1 MHKKIIIDANFSS
14 ETRVVLLGQ
23 SNNIEDI
30 EFQTTV
36 RQQNKGNI
44 YLAKVTRIEP
54 SLQAV
59 FIEYGMDKSGFLP
72 FSEIHPNYYNLP
84 TSERNFPVNAF
95 PEIALSNITVEDDK
109 EKPAAIY
116 DSLVDSE
123 EIDLKTIEDLVE
135 SKFQSELN
143 LEAADDIEI
152 IQSGIESNIPQYK
165 QYKVQDVIRKNQI
178 LLVQVTK
185 EERGNKC
192 AAFTTYISLAGKY
205 CVLMP
210 NKGSQN
216 GISRKISNTEE
227 RKRLKDILNK
237 IVSGD
242 KNTYSVI
249 VRTAGRG
256 SSALDLKKDYNYL
269 ARLWNKIRKSTIKF
283 PAPCFIHEEDSII
296 RKTIRDM
303 CDHNVKEVVI
313 QGQEAYEDASKFMQD
328 LLPSE
333 LSKLKEHKNKIPI
346 FTKFQVEEQLV
357 KLYQPVVT
365 LPSGGYIV
373 INPTEALISID
384 VNSGKSTS
392 EKNIE
397 ETALKTNLEAAKEVA
412 KQVKLRD
419 LSGLIVVDCID
430 MSEAKNRKII
440 ERSFKEFLSRDRARI
455 QTGNISQFG
464 LLEFSRQRL
473 RSSFLETNSAI
484 CSHCNGKGVIR
495 ASDANAMLILRT
507 IENEIFEDK
516 IDVINV
522 FTNIASVIYLLN
534 NKRAEIK
541 FIEEKYNIKLNFYSD
556 PNATSDS
563 YSIEKVK
570 LLKKNNN
577 NTSSVKPVVQN
588 HSADYTEE
596 EPKKEQLRKNKH
608 KWKTVNNN
616 NASVEEKTIVNSV
629 GSAYKEPRAEPIT
642 NKRATNNS
650 VSESKSI
657 DYKSPDVKE
666 IEDQIVSVVQE
677 KIEVTDNNVVAEEV
691 TTPKKTKRRYR
702 NKKSNK
708 KRPANTAE
716 DTEKN
721 AEA

>member
-1 MHKKIIIDANFSS
+1 MNKKIIIDANFSN

-30 EFQTTV
+30 EFQTT
-36 RQQNKGNI
+36 RKQQNKGNI

-72 FSEIHPNYYNLP
+72 FGEIHPNYYNLP
-84 TSERNFPVNAF
+84 ASEKNFPINAF
-95 PEIALSNITVEDDK
+95 PEIVPPNIVIDDED
-109 EKPAAIY
+109 ETPVATSY
-116 DSLVDSE
+116 DPLIDGE
-123 EIDLKTIEDLVE
+123 EIDLKAIEELVE

-152 IQSGIESNIPQYK
+152 IQSDKEENVPQYK

-192 AAFTTYISLAGKY
+192 AAFTTYVSLAGKY

-210 NKGSQN
+210 NKAAQN
-216 GISRKISNTEE
+216 GISRKISNGDE
-227 RKRLKDILNK
+227 RKRLKNILNK
-237 IVSGD
+237 VVNGD
-242 KNTYSVI
+242 KSPYSVI
-249 VRTAGRG
+249 IRTAGRG
-256 SSALDLKKDYNYL
+256 CSTLDLKKDYSYL
-269 ARLWNKIRKSTIKF
+269 SRLWNKIRKSTVKF

-303 CDHNVKEVVI
+303 CDHNVKEVII
-313 QGQEAYEDASKFMQD
+313 QGQEAYEDAAKFMQD

-333 LSKLKEHKNKIPI
+333 ASKLKEHKSKTPI
-346 FTKFQVEEQLV
+346 FTKFQVEEQLI

-384 VNSGKSTS
+384 VNSGRSTS

-397 ETALKTNLEAAKEVA
+397 ETALKTNLEAAKEIA
-412 KQVKLRD
+412 RQVKLRD
-419 LSGLIVVDCID
+419 LSGLIVVDFID
-430 MSEAKNRKII
+430 MDEIKNRKII

-464 LLEFSRQRL
+464 LLELSRQRL
-473 RSSFLETNSAI
+473 RSSFLETNSSI
-484 CSHCNGKGVIR
+484 CSHCNGKGVVR
-495 ASDANAMLILRT
+495 ADESNAMLILRT

-522 FTNIASVIYLLN
+522 FANVSSVIYLLN
-534 NKRAEIK
+534 NKRQEIK
-541 FIEEKYNIKLNFYSD
+541 SIEEKYNIRLNFYSD

-570 LLKKNNN
+570 LLKRNNN
-577 NTSSVKPVVQN
+577 NLNAGKPVIQN

-596 EPKKEQLRKNKH
+596 EPKKEQQLRKNKH
-608 KWKTVNNN
+608 KWKTANNN
-616 NASVEEKTIVNSV
+616 NVVSEEKKKTPEVKEAKDQVISVVKEEVEITDDGVVVEEK
-629 GSAYKEPRAEPIT
+629 PL
-642 NKRATNNS
+642 
-650 VSESKSI
+650 
-657 DYKSPDVKE
+657 
-666 IEDQIVSVVQE
+666 
-677 KIEVTDNNVVAEEV
+677 
-691 TTPKKTKRRYR
+691 PKKTKRRYR
-702 NKKSNK
+702 NRKSNK
-708 KRPANTAE
+708 NRPAASKDNSVVE
-716 DTEKN
+716 NSGGGEG
-721 AEA
+721 

>member
-1 MHKKIIIDANFSS
+1 MNKKIIIDANFLN

-30 EFQTTV
+30 EFQTT
-36 RQQNKGNI
+36 RKQQNKANI

-84 TSERNFPVNAF
+84 ASEKNFPINAF
-95 PEIALSNITVEDDK
+95 SEIIPPNIAIED
-109 EKPAAIY
+109 EEELPVTNSY
-116 DSLVDSE
+116 DLLIDSE
-123 EIDLKTIEDLVE
+123 EIDLKAIEDLVE

-152 IQSGIESNIPQYK
+152 IQNEKEENIPQYK

-210 NKGSQN
+210 NKAAQN
-216 GISRKISNTEE
+216 GISHKISNGDE
-227 RKRLKDILNK
+227 RKRLKNILNK
-237 IVSGD
+237 VVNGD
-242 KNTYSVI
+242 KSPYSVI
-249 VRTAGRG
+249 IRTAGRG
-256 SSALDLKKDYNYL
+256 CSTLDLKKDYSYL
-269 ARLWNKIRKSTIKF
+269 SRLWNKIRKNTTKF
-283 PAPCFIHEEDSII
+283 PAPCFIHEEDGII

-303 CDHNVKEVVI
+303 CDHNVKEVII
-313 QGQEAYEDASKFMQD
+313 QGQEAYEEASRFMQD

-333 LSKLKEHKNKIPI
+333 TSKLKEHKSKTPI
-346 FTKFQVEEQLV
+346 FTKFQVEEQLI

-384 VNSGKSTS
+384 VNSGRSTS

-397 ETALKTNLEAAKEVA
+397 ETALKTNLEAAKEIA
-412 KQVKLRD
+412 RQVKLRD
-419 LSGLIVVDCID
+419 LSGLIVVDFID
-430 MSEAKNRKII
+430 MDDVKNRKII

-473 RSSFLETNSAI
+473 RSSFLETNSSI
-484 CSHCNGKGVIR
+484 CSHCNGKGVVR
-495 ASDANAMLILRT
+495 ADESNAMLILRT

-516 IDVINV
+516 IDIINV
-522 FTNIASVIYLLN
+522 FANVSSVIYLLN
-534 NKRAEIK
+534 NKRSEIK
-541 FIEEKYNIKLNFYSD
+541 FIEEKYNLRLNFYSD

-577 NTSSVKPVVQN
+577 ANLNAGKPVIQN

-608 KWKTVNNN
+608 KWKTGNNN
-616 NASVEEKTIVNSV
+616 NVAKDNIVKEEKNKPQEEV
-629 GSAYKEPRAEPIT
+629 KEPLEQAVKAAVTEEGKVVDS
-642 NKRATNNS
+642 NVATEETS
-650 VSESKSI
+650 V
-657 DYKSPDVKE
+657 
-666 IEDQIVSVVQE
+666 
-677 KIEVTDNNVVAEEV
+677 
-691 TTPKKTKRRYR
+691 TPKKAKRRYR
-702 NKKSNK
+702 NRKSNK
-708 KRPANTAE
+708 NRPAANKENSGVMVWTS
-716 DTEKN
+716 
-721 AEA
+721 

>member
-1 MHKKIIIDANFSS
+1 M
-14 ETRVVLLGQ
+14 
-23 SNNIEDI
+23 
-30 EFQTTV
+30 
-36 RQQNKGNI
+36 
-44 YLAKVTRIEP
+44 
-54 SLQAV
+54 
-59 FIEYGMDKSGFLP
+59 
-72 FSEIHPNYYNLP
+72 
-84 TSERNFPVNAF
+84 
-95 PEIALSNITVEDDK
+95 
-109 EKPAAIY
+109 
-116 DSLVDSE
+116 VDSE

-152 IQSGIESNIPQYK
+152 IQSGTPESNIQQYK
-165 QYKVQDVIRKNQI
+165 QYKVQEVIRKNQV

-216 GISRKISNTEE
+216 GISRKISNVEE

-242 KNTYSVI
+242 KNAYSVI
-249 VRTAGRG
+249 IRTAGRG
-256 SSALDLKKDYNYL
+256 SSTLDLKKDYNYL
-269 ARLWNKIRKSTIKF
+269 VRLWNKIRKSTIKF

-303 CDHNVKEVVI
+303 CDHNVTEVVI
-313 QGQEAYEDASKFMQD
+313 QGQEGYEDASKFMQD

-333 LSKLKEHKNKIPI
+333 LAKLKEHRSKTPI

-392 EKNIE
+392 EQNIE
-397 ETALKTNLEAAKEVA
+397 ETALKTNLEAVKEVA

-419 LSGLIVVDCID
+419 LSGLIVVDFID

-507 IENEIFEDK
+507 IENEIFEER

-522 FTNIASVIYLLN
+522 FTNIVSVIYLLN

-541 FIEEKYNIKLNFYSD
+541 FIEEKYDIKLNFYSD

-577 NTSSVKPVVQN
+577 VNSVKPVIQN

-608 KWKTVNNN
+608 KWKTANNIAN
-616 NASVEEKTIVNSV
+616 EVKDKSLEAKESVEQT
-629 GSAYKEPRAEPIT
+629 
-642 NKRATNNS
+642 
-650 VSESKSI
+650 
-657 DYKSPDVKE
+657 
-666 IEDQIVSVVQE
+666 VSVW
-677 KIEVTDNNVVAEEV
+677 
-691 TTPKKTKRRYR
+691 KRW
-702 NKKSNK
+702 KL
-708 KRPANTAE
+708 
-716 DTEKN
+716 
-721 AEA
+721 

>member
-1 MHKKIIIDANFSS
+1 MNKKIIIDANFPN

-152 IQSGIESNIPQYK
+152 IQSGTPESNIPQYK
-165 QYKVQDVIRKNQI
+165 QYKVQEVIRKNQI

-216 GISRKISNTEE
+216 GISRKISNGEE

-242 KNTYSVI
+242 KNAYSVI

-256 SSALDLKKDYNYL
+256 SSTLDLKKDYNYL

-313 QGQEAYEDASKFMQD
+313 QGQEGYEDASKFMQD

-333 LSKLKEHKNKIPI
+333 LAKLKEHKSKTPI

-357 KLYQPVVT
+357 KLYQPIVT

-392 EKNIE
+392 EQNIE

-419 LSGLIVVDCID
+419 LSGLIVVDFID

-484 CSHCNGKGVIR
+484 CAHCNGKGVIR

-507 IENEIFEDK
+507 IENEIFEER

-522 FTNIASVIYLLN
+522 FTNIVSVIYLLN

-556 PNATSDS
+556 PNVTSDS

-577 NTSSVKPVVQN
+577 NVNSVKPVIQN

-596 EPKKEQLRKNKH
+596 ELKKEQLRKNKH
-608 KWKTVNNN
+608 KWKTANNSN
-616 NASVEEKTIVNSV
+616 NIANEVRDKSLEAKESVEQTVSIV
-629 GSAYKEPRAEPIT
+629 
-642 NKRATNNS
+642 
-650 VSESKSI
+650 
-657 DYKSPDVKE
+657 
-666 IEDQIVSVVQE
+666 
-677 KIEVTDNNVVAEEV
+677 EEV
-691 TTPKKTKRRYR
+691 KVVESNAGLEEAQAAPKKTKRRYR
-702 NKKSNK
+702 NKTSNK
-708 KRPANTAE
+708 KRPSNTVE

-721 AEA
+721 AES

>member
-1 MHKKIIIDANFSS
+1 MNKKIIIDANFPS

-95 PEIALSNITVEDDK
+95 PEIALSNITVEDNK

-135 SKFQSELN
+135 STFQSELN
-143 LEAADDIEI
+143 LEAADDIEM
-152 IQSGIESNIPQYK
+152 IQSGTPESNIPQYK
-165 QYKVQDVIRKNQI
+165 QYKVQEVIRKNQI

-216 GISRKISNTEE
+216 GISRKISNGEE

-242 KNTYSVI
+242 KNAYSVI

-256 SSALDLKKDYNYL
+256 SSTLDLKKDYNYL

-313 QGQEAYEDASKFMQD
+313 QGQEGYADASKFMQD

-333 LSKLKEHKNKIPI
+333 LVKLKEHKSKTPI

-373 INPTEALISID
+373 INPTEALIAID

-392 EKNIE
+392 EQNIE

-419 LSGLIVVDCID
+419 LSGLIVVDFID

-507 IENEIFEDK
+507 IENEIFEER

-522 FTNIASVIYLLN
+522 FTNIVSVLYLLN
-534 NKRAEIK
+534 NKRTEIK

-570 LLKKNNN
+570 LFKKNNN
-577 NTSSVKPVVQN
+577 NFNSVKPVIQN
-588 HSADYTEE
+588 HNADYTEE
-596 EPKKEQLRKNKH
+596 ELKKEQLRKNKH
-608 KWKTVNNN
+608 KWKTANNSN
-616 NASVEEKTIVNSV
+616 NVANEVKDKSLEAEESVEQT
-629 GSAYKEPRAEPIT
+629 
-642 NKRATNNS
+642 
-650 VSESKSI
+650 
-657 DYKSPDVKE
+657 
-666 IEDQIVSVVQE
+666 VSVV
-677 KIEVTDNNVVAEEV
+677 EEV
-691 TTPKKTKRRYR
+691 QVVESNAGLEEAQAAPKKTKRRYR
-702 NKKSNK
+702 NKTSNK
-708 KRPANTAE
+708 KCPSNTVE

-721 AEA
+721 AES

>member
-1 MHKKIIIDANFSS
+1 MNKKIIIDANFPS

-84 TSERNFPVNAF
+84 ALERNFPVNAF

-135 SKFQSELN
+135 SKFHSELN

-152 IQSGIESNIPQYK
+152 IQSGTSESNIPQYK
-165 QYKVQDVIRKNQI
+165 QYKVQEVIRKNQI

-216 GISRKISNTEE
+216 GISRKISNGEE

-237 IVSGD
+237 IISGD
-242 KNTYSVI
+242 KNAYSVI

-256 SSALDLKKDYNYL
+256 SSTLDLKKDYNYL

-333 LSKLKEHKNKIPI
+333 LSKLKEHKNKTPI

-419 LSGLIVVDCID
+419 LSGLIVVDFID

-507 IENEIFEDK
+507 IENEIFEER

-522 FTNIASVIYLLN
+522 FTNIVSVIYLLN

-577 NTSSVKPVVQN
+577 NVNPVKPVIQN

-608 KWKTVNNN
+608 KWKTANNSN
-616 NASVEEKTIVNSV
+616 NIASEVKDKSLE
-629 GSAYKEPRAEPIT
+629 AKEPVEQT
-642 NKRATNNS
+642 
-650 VSESKSI
+650 
-657 DYKSPDVKE
+657 
-666 IEDQIVSVVQE
+666 VSVV
-677 KIEVTDNNVVAEEV
+677 EEV
-691 TTPKKTKRRYR
+691 KVVESNAGLEEAQATPKKTKRRYR

-721 AEA
+721 VES

>member
-1 MHKKIIIDANFSS
+1 MNKKIIIDANFSN

-30 EFQTTV
+30 EFQTT
-36 RQQNKGNI
+36 RKQQNKGNV

-84 TSERNFPVNAF
+84 ASEKNFPINAF
-95 PEIALSNITVEDDK
+95 PEVVPPNIIIDDEDEVREDTS
-109 EKPAAIY
+109 Y
-116 DSLVDSE
+116 DSLIDNE
-123 EIDLKTIEDLVE
+123 EIDLKAIEDLVE

-152 IQSGIESNIPQYK
+152 IQSGKEESIPQHK

-178 LLVQVTK
+178 LLAQVTK

-192 AAFTTYISLAGKY
+192 AAFTTYVSLAGKY

-210 NKGSQN
+210 NKGAQN
-216 GISRKISNTEE
+216 GISRKISNGDE
-227 RKRLKDILNK
+227 RKRLKNIVNK
-237 IVSGD
+237 IVNAD
-242 KNTYSVI
+242 KSPYSVI
-249 VRTAGRG
+249 IRTAGRG
-256 SSALDLKKDYNYL
+256 CSTLDLKKDYSYL
-269 ARLWNKIRKSTIKF
+269 SRLWNKIRKSTIKF

-303 CDHNVKEVVI
+303 CDHNVKEVII
-313 QGQEAYEDASKFMQD
+313 QGQEAYEDAAKFMQD

-333 LSKLKEHKNKIPI
+333 VSKLKEHKSKTPI
-346 FTKFQVEEQLV
+346 FTKFQVEEQLI

-384 VNSGKSTS
+384 VNSGRSTS
-392 EKNIE
+392 EQNIE
-397 ETALKTNLEAAKEVA
+397 ETALKTNLEAVQEIAR
-412 KQVKLRD
+412 QLKLRD
-419 LSGLIVVDCID
+419 LSGLIVVDFID
-430 MSEAKNRKII
+430 MDETKNRKII

-455 QTGNISQFG
+455 QTGSISHFG
-464 LLEFSRQRL
+464 LLELSRQRL
-473 RSSFLETNSAI
+473 RSSFLETNSSI
-484 CSHCNGKGVIR
+484 CSHCNGKGVVR
-495 ASDANAMLILRT
+495 ADESNAMLILRT

-522 FTNIASVIYLLN
+522 FANVSSVIYLLN
-534 NKRAEIK
+534 NKRQEIK
-541 FIEEKYNIKLNFYSD
+541 FIEDKYNIMLNFYSD

-570 LLKKNNN
+570 LLKRNNN
-577 NTSSVKPVVQN
+577 NLNSGKPVIQN

-596 EPKKEQLRKNKH
+596 EPKKEQQLRKNKH
-608 KWKTVNNN
+608 KWKTANNN
-616 NASVEEKTIVNSV
+616 YVVSEEKKNTP
-629 GSAYKEPRAEPIT
+629 E
-642 NKRATNNS
+642 
-650 VSESKSI
+650 
-657 DYKSPDVKE
+657 VKE
-666 IEDQIVSVVQE
+666 EKDQVVSVVKEEIESTDDGVLIEE
-677 KIEVTDNNVVAEEV
+677 KPL
-691 TTPKKTKRRYR
+691 PKKTKRRYR
-702 NKKSNK
+702 NSKSKSRTLVNK
-708 KRPANTAE
+708 ENYV
-716 DTEKN
+716 
-721 AEA
+721 

>member
-1 MHKKIIIDANFSS
+1 MNKKIIIDANFPS

-143 LEAADDIEI
+143 LEAADDIEM
-152 IQSGIESNIPQYK
+152 IQSGTPESNIPQYK
-165 QYKVQDVIRKNQI
+165 QYKVQEVIRKNQI

-216 GISRKISNTEE
+216 GISRKISNGEE

-242 KNTYSVI
+242 KNVYSVI

-256 SSALDLKKDYNYL
+256 SSTLDLKKDYNYL
-269 ARLWNKIRKSTIKF
+269 ARLWNKIRKSTIQF

-303 CDHNVKEVVI
+303 CDHNVKEVII
-313 QGQEAYEDASKFMQD
+313 QGQEGYEDASKFMQD

-333 LSKLKEHKNKIPI
+333 LAKLKDHKSKTPI

-392 EKNIE
+392 EQNIE

-419 LSGLIVVDCID
+419 LSGLIVVDFID

-507 IENEIFEDK
+507 IENEIFEER

-522 FTNIASVIYLLN
+522 FTNIISVIYLLN

-577 NTSSVKPVVQN
+577 NSVKPVIQN
-588 HSADYTEE
+588 HSVDYTEE
-596 EPKKEQLRKNKH
+596 ELKKEQLRKNKH
-608 KWKTVNNN
+608 KWKT
-616 NASVEEKTIVNSV
+616 A
-629 GSAYKEPRAEPIT
+629 
-642 NKRATNNS
+642 NNS
-650 VSESKSI
+650 NNIANEVKDKSLEAKES
-657 DYKSPDVKE
+657 VA
-666 IEDQIVSVVQE
+666 QTVSVV
-677 KIEVTDNNVVAEEV
+677 EEV
-691 TTPKKTKRRYR
+691 KVVESNAGLEEAQAAPKKTKRRYR
-702 NKKSNK
+702 NKTSNK
-708 KRPANTAE
+708 KCPSNTVE

-721 AEA
+721 A

>member
-1 MHKKIIIDANFSS
+1 MNKKIIIDANFSN

-30 EFQTTV
+30 EFQTT
-36 RQQNKGNI
+36 RKQQNKGNI

-84 TSERNFPVNAF
+84 ASEKNFPINAF
-95 PEIALSNITVEDDK
+95 PEIVPPNIILDDED
-109 EKPAAIY
+109 EVRAATSY
-116 DSLVDSE
+116 DPLIDGE
-123 EIDLKTIEDLVE
+123 EIDLKAIEDLVE

-152 IQSGIESNIPQYK
+152 IQSDKEENIPQYK

-192 AAFTTYISLAGKY
+192 AAFTTYVSLAGKY

-210 NKGSQN
+210 NKAAQN
-216 GISRKISNTEE
+216 GISRKISNGDE
-227 RKRLKDILNK
+227 RKRLKNILNK
-237 IVSGD
+237 VVNGD
-242 KNTYSVI
+242 KSPYSVI
-249 VRTAGRG
+249 IRTAGRG
-256 SSALDLKKDYNYL
+256 CSTLDLKKDYSYL
-269 ARLWNKIRKSTIKF
+269 SRLWNKIRKSTVKF

-303 CDHNVKEVVI
+303 CDHNVKEVI
-313 QGQEAYEDASKFMQD
+313 IYGQEAYEDAAKFMQD

-333 LSKLKEHKNKIPI
+333 MTKLKEHKSKTPI
-346 FTKFQVEEQLV
+346 FTKFQVEEQLI

-384 VNSGKSTS
+384 VNSGRSTS

-397 ETALKTNLEAAKEVA
+397 ETALKTNLEAAKEIA
-412 KQVKLRD
+412 RQVKLRD
-419 LSGLIVVDCID
+419 LSGLIVVDFID
-430 MSEAKNRKII
+430 MDETKNRKII

-473 RSSFLETNSAI
+473 RSSFLETNSSI
-484 CSHCNGKGVIR
+484 CSHCNGKGVVR
-495 ASDANAMLILRT
+495 ADESNAMLILRT
-507 IENEIFEDK
+507 IENEIFEDR
-516 IDVINV
+516 IDIINV
-522 FTNIASVIYLLN
+522 FANVSSVIYLLN
-534 NKRAEIK
+534 NKRQEIK
-541 FIEEKYNIKLNFYSD
+541 FIEEKYNIRLNFYSD

-577 NTSSVKPVVQN
+577 NLNAGKPVIQN

-596 EPKKEQLRKNKH
+596 EPKKEQLRKNKY
-608 KWKTVNNN
+608 KWKTGNNN
-616 NASVEEKTIVNSV
+616 NVVSEEKKKVPEIKEVKDQVVSVVKEEVEITDDGVVVEEK
-629 GSAYKEPRAEPIT
+629 PL
-642 NKRATNNS
+642 
-650 VSESKSI
+650 
-657 DYKSPDVKE
+657 
-666 IEDQIVSVVQE
+666 
-677 KIEVTDNNVVAEEV
+677 
-691 TTPKKTKRRYR
+691 PKKTKRRYR

-708 KRPANTAE
+708 NRPVANKESSVAE
-716 DTEKN
+716 DSGGSEG
-721 AEA
+721 

>member
-1 MHKKIIIDANFSS
+1 MNKKIIIDANFPN

-116 DSLVDSE
+116 DSLIDSE

-143 LEAADDIEI
+143 LEAADDIEM
-152 IQSGIESNIPQYK
+152 IQSGAPESNIPQYK
-165 QYKVQDVIRKNQI
+165 QYKVQEVISKNQI

-216 GISRKISNTEE
+216 GISRKISNGEE

-242 KNTYSVI
+242 KNVYSVI

-256 SSALDLKKDYNYL
+256 SSTLDLKKDYNYL
-269 ARLWNKIRKSTIKF
+269 ARLWNKIRKSTINF

-313 QGQEAYEDASKFMQD
+313 QGQEGYEDASKFMQD

-333 LSKLKEHKNKIPI
+333 LAKLKEHKSKTPI

-392 EKNIE
+392 EQNIE

-419 LSGLIVVDCID
+419 LSGLIVVDFID

-473 RSSFLETNSAI
+473 RSSFLETHSAI

-507 IENEIFEDK
+507 IENEIFEER

-522 FTNIASVIYLLN
+522 FTNIVSVIYLLN

-577 NTSSVKPVVQN
+577 NVNSVKPVIQN

-596 EPKKEQLRKNKH
+596 ELKKEQLRKNKY
-608 KWKTVNNN
+608 KWKTANNSN
-616 NASVEEKTIVNSV
+616 NIANEVKDKSLEAKESVEQT
-629 GSAYKEPRAEPIT
+629 
-642 NKRATNNS
+642 
-650 VSESKSI
+650 
-657 DYKSPDVKE
+657 
-666 IEDQIVSVVQE
+666 VSVV
-677 KIEVTDNNVVAEEV
+677 EEV
-691 TTPKKTKRRYR
+691 TVVESNAGLEEAQAAPKKTKRRYR
-702 NKKSNK
+702 NKTLNK
-708 KRPANTAE
+708 KRPSNTVE

-721 AEA
+721 AES

>member
-1 MHKKIIIDANFSS
+1 MNKKIIIDTNFPS

-30 EFQTTV
+30 DFQTTV

-84 TSERNFPVNAF
+84 TSESNFPVHAF

-152 IQSGIESNIPQYK
+152 IQSGTPESNIPQYK
-165 QYKVQDVIRKNQI
+165 QYKVQEVIRKNQI

-185 EERGNKC
+185 EERGSKC

-216 GISRKISNTEE
+216 GISRKISNGEE

-242 KNTYSVI
+242 KNAYSVI

-256 SSALDLKKDYNYL
+256 SSTLDLKKDYNYL

-313 QGQEAYEDASKFMQD
+313 QGQEGYEDASKFMQD

-333 LSKLKEHKNKIPI
+333 LAKLKEHKSKIPI

-392 EKNIE
+392 EQNIE

-419 LSGLIVVDCID
+419 LSGLIVVDFID

-507 IENEIFEDK
+507 IENEIFEER

-522 FTNIASVIYLLN
+522 FTNIVSVIYLLN

-541 FIEEKYNIKLNFYSD
+541 LIEEKYNIKLNFYFD

-577 NTSSVKPVVQN
+577 NVNSVKPVIQN

-596 EPKKEQLRKNKH
+596 ELKKEQLRKNKH
-608 KWKTVNNN
+608 KWKTANNIAN
-616 NASVEEKTIVNSV
+616 EVKDKSLEAKESVEQT
-629 GSAYKEPRAEPIT
+629 
-642 NKRATNNS
+642 
-650 VSESKSI
+650 
-657 DYKSPDVKE
+657 
-666 IEDQIVSVVQE
+666 VSVV
-677 KIEVTDNNVVAEEV
+677 EEV
-691 TTPKKTKRRYR
+691 KVVESNAGLDEAQAAPKKTKRRYR
-702 NKKSNK
+702 NKTSNK
-708 KRPANTAE
+708 KRPSNTVE

-721 AEA
+721 AES

>member
-1 MHKKIIIDANFSS
+1 MNKKIIIDANFSN

-30 EFQTTV
+30 EFQTT
-36 RQQNKGNI
+36 RKQQNKGNI

-84 TSERNFPVNAF
+84 ASEKNFPINAF
-95 PEIALSNITVEDDK
+95 PEIVPPNIILDDED
-109 EKPAAIY
+109 EVRAATSY
-116 DSLVDSE
+116 DPLIDGE
-123 EIDLKTIEDLVE
+123 EIDLKAIEDLVE

-152 IQSGIESNIPQYK
+152 IQSDKEENIPQYK

-192 AAFTTYISLAGKY
+192 AAFTTYVSLAGKY

-210 NKGSQN
+210 NKAAQN
-216 GISRKISNTEE
+216 GISRKISNGDE
-227 RKRLKDILNK
+227 RKRLKNILNK
-237 IVSGD
+237 VVNGD
-242 KNTYSVI
+242 KSPYSVI
-249 VRTAGRG
+249 IRTAGRG
-256 SSALDLKKDYNYL
+256 CSTLDLKKDYSYL
-269 ARLWNKIRKSTIKF
+269 SRLWNKIRKSTVKF

-303 CDHNVKEVVI
+303 CDHNVKEVI
-313 QGQEAYEDASKFMQD
+313 IYGQEAYEDAAKFMQD

-333 LSKLKEHKNKIPI
+333 MTKLKEHKSKTPI
-346 FTKFQVEEQLV
+346 FTKFQVEEQLI

-384 VNSGKSTS
+384 VNSGRSTS

-397 ETALKTNLEAAKEVA
+397 ETALKTNLEAAKEIA
-412 KQVKLRD
+412 RQVKLRD
-419 LSGLIVVDCID
+419 LSGLIVVDFID
-430 MSEAKNRKII
+430 MDETKNRKII

-473 RSSFLETNSAI
+473 RSSFLETNSSI
-484 CSHCNGKGVIR
+484 CSHCNGKGVVR
-495 ASDANAMLILRT
+495 ADESNAMLILRT
-507 IENEIFEDK
+507 IENEIFEDR
-516 IDVINV
+516 IDIINV
-522 FTNIASVIYLLN
+522 FANVSSVIYLLN
-534 NKRAEIK
+534 NKRQEIK
-541 FIEEKYNIKLNFYSD
+541 FIEEKYNIRLNFYSD

-577 NTSSVKPVVQN
+577 NLNAGKPVIQN

-608 KWKTVNNN
+608 KWKTGNNN
-616 NASVEEKTIVNSV
+616 NVVSEEKKKVPEIKEVKDQVVSVVKEEVEITDDGVVVEEK
-629 GSAYKEPRAEPIT
+629 PL
-642 NKRATNNS
+642 
-650 VSESKSI
+650 
-657 DYKSPDVKE
+657 
-666 IEDQIVSVVQE
+666 
-677 KIEVTDNNVVAEEV
+677 
-691 TTPKKTKRRYR
+691 PKKTKRRYR

-708 KRPANTAE
+708 NRPVANKESSVAE
-716 DTEKN
+716 DSGGSEG
-721 AEA
+721 

>member
-1 MHKKIIIDANFSS
+1 MNKKIIIDANFPS

-84 TSERNFPVNAF
+84 TLERNFPVNAF
-95 PEIALSNITVEDDK
+95 PEIALANITVEDDK

-152 IQSGIESNIPQYK
+152 IQSGPPESNVPQYK
-165 QYKVQDVIRKNQI
+165 QYKVQEVIRKNQI
-178 LLVQVTK
+178 LLAQVTK

-216 GISRKISNTEE
+216 GISRKISNGEE

-242 KNTYSVI
+242 NYSVI

-256 SSALDLKKDYNYL
+256 SSTLDLKKDYNYL

-283 PAPCFIHEEDSII
+283 SAPCFIHEEDSII

-313 QGQEAYEDASKFMQD
+313 QGQEGYEDASKFMQD

-333 LSKLKEHKNKIPI
+333 LAKLKEHKSKTPI

-392 EKNIE
+392 EQNIE

-419 LSGLIVVDCID
+419 LSGLIVVDFID

-507 IENEIFEDK
+507 IENEIFEER

-522 FTNIASVIYLLN
+522 FTNIVSVIYLLN

-577 NTSSVKPVVQN
+577 NVNSVKPVIQN

-596 EPKKEQLRKNKH
+596 ELKKEQLRKNKH
-608 KWKTVNNN
+608 KWKTANNSN
-616 NASVEEKTIVNSV
+616 NIANEVKDKSLEAKESVEQT
-629 GSAYKEPRAEPIT
+629 
-642 NKRATNNS
+642 
-650 VSESKSI
+650 
-657 DYKSPDVKE
+657 
-666 IEDQIVSVVQE
+666 VSVV
-677 KIEVTDNNVVAEEV
+677 EEV
-691 TTPKKTKRRYR
+691 KVVESNADLEEAQAAPKKTKRRYR
-702 NKKSNK
+702 NKTSNK
-708 KRPANTAE
+708 KRPSNTVE

-721 AEA
+721 AES

>member
-1 MHKKIIIDANFSS
+1 MNKKIIIDANFLT

-30 EFQTTV
+30 EFQTA
-36 RQQNKGNI
+36 RKQQNKGNI

-84 TSERNFPVNAF
+84 ASEKQFPINAF
-95 PEIALSNITVEDDK
+95 PEIVPPNITTEDNE
-109 EKPAAIY
+109 EKPIANSY
-116 DSLVDSE
+116 DSLIDSE
-123 EIDLKTIEDLVE
+123 EIDLEAIEDLVE

-152 IQSGIESNIPQYK
+152 IQNGKEENTPQYK

-192 AAFTTYISLAGKY
+192 AAFTSYLSLAGKY

-210 NKGSQN
+210 NKASQN
-216 GISRKISNTEE
+216 GISRKISNGDE
-227 RKRLKDILNK
+227 RKRLKHILNK
-237 IVSGD
+237 VVNGD
-242 KNTYSVI
+242 KSPYSVI
-249 VRTAGRG
+249 IRTAGRG
-256 SSALDLKKDYNYL
+256 CSTLDLKKDYNYL
-269 ARLWNKIRKSTIKF
+269 SRLWNKIRKSTAKF
-283 PAPCFIHEEDSII
+283 PAPCFIHEEDGII

-303 CDHNVKEVVI
+303 CDHSVKEVII

-333 LSKLKEHKNKIPI
+333 VSKLKEHKSKTPI
-346 FTKFQVEEQLV
+346 FTKFQVEEQLI

-397 ETALKTNLEAAKEVA
+397 ETALKTNLEAAKEIA
-412 KQVKLRD
+412 RQVKLRD
-419 LSGLIVVDCID
+419 LSGLIVVDFID
-430 MSEAKNRKII
+430 MDETKNRKII

-473 RSSFLETNSAI
+473 RSSFLETNSSI
-484 CSHCNGKGVIR
+484 CSHCNGKGVVR
-495 ASDANAMLILRT
+495 ADESNAMLILRT
-507 IENEIFEDK
+507 IENEILEDK
-516 IDVINV
+516 IDIINV
-522 FTNIASVIYLLN
+522 FANISSVIYLLN
-534 NKRAEIK
+534 NKRLDIK
-541 FIEEKYNIKLNFYSD
+541 FIEDKYNIKLNFYSD

-570 LLKKNNN
+570 LLKKNS
-577 NTSSVKPVVQN
+577 TSSNAAKPVIQN

-608 KWKTVNNN
+608 KWKTASSNNN
-616 NASVEEKTIVNSV
+616 I
-629 GSAYKEPRAEPIT
+629 
-642 NKRATNNS
+642 
-650 VSESKSI
+650 
-657 DYKSPDVKE
+657 
-666 IEDQIVSVVQE
+666 
-677 KIEVTDNNVVAEEV
+677 VAEEKVKPIDKKEIVDQVAQVASV
-691 TTPKKTKRRYR
+691 TQEEIEITDAGVVVEEIQAPKKAKRKYRNR
-702 NKKSNK
+702 NKKRTAANK
-708 KRPANTAE
+708 ENTGAE
-716 DTEKN
+716 SSVGEG
-721 AEA
+721 

>member
-1 MHKKIIIDANFSS
+1 MNKKIIIDANFLN

-30 EFQTTV
+30 EFQTIR

-84 TSERNFPVNAF
+84 TSEKNFPINAF
-95 PEIALSNITVEDDK
+95 PEIIPSNIITEDD
-109 EKPAAIY
+109 EEVPAANSY
-116 DSLVDSE
+116 DPLIDSE
-123 EIDLKTIEDLVE
+123 EIDLKAIEDLVE

-152 IQSGIESNIPQYK
+152 IQNDKEENIPQYK

-192 AAFTTYISLAGKY
+192 AAFTTYIFLAGKY

-210 NKGSQN
+210 NKASQN
-216 GISRKISNTEE
+216 GISRKISNGDE
-227 RKRLKDILNK
+227 RKRLKNILNK
-237 IVSGD
+237 VVNGD
-242 KNTYSVI
+242 KSPYSVI
-249 VRTAGRG
+249 IRTAGRG
-256 SSALDLKKDYNYL
+256 CSTLDLKKDYNYL
-269 ARLWNKIRKSTIKF
+269 SRLWNKIRKSTAKF

-303 CDHNVKEVVI
+303 CDHNVREVVI

-333 LSKLKEHKNKIPI
+333 MSKLKEHKSKTPI
-346 FTKFQVEEQLV
+346 FTKFQVEEQLI
-357 KLYQPVVT
+357 KLYQPVIT

-397 ETALKTNLEAAKEVA
+397 ETALKTNLEAAKEIA
-412 KQVKLRD
+412 RQVKLRD
-419 LSGLIVVDCID
+419 LSGLIVVDFID
-430 MSEAKNRKII
+430 MYEAKNRKII

-473 RSSFLETNSAI
+473 RSSFLETNSSI
-484 CSHCNGKGVIR
+484 CSHCNGKGVVR
-495 ASDANAMLILRT
+495 ADESNAMLILRT

-516 IDVINV
+516 IDIINV
-522 FTNIASVIYLLN
+522 FANISSVIYLLN
-534 NKRAEIK
+534 NKRLEIK

-570 LLKKNNN
+570 LLKKNNPN
-577 NTSSVKPVVQN
+577 LNAGKPVIQN
-588 HSADYTEE
+588 HSADYAEE
-596 EPKKEQLRKNKH
+596 EPRKEQLRKNKH
-608 KWKTVNNN
+608 KWKTNNN
-616 NASVEEKTIVNSV
+616 N
-629 GSAYKEPRAEPIT
+629 
-642 NKRATNNS
+642 
-650 VSESKSI
+650 
-657 DYKSPDVKE
+657 
-666 IEDQIVSVVQE
+666 
-677 KIEVTDNNVVAEEV
+677 VT
-691 TTPKKTKRRYR
+691 K
-702 NKKSNK
+702 
-708 KRPANTAE
+708 
-716 DTEKN
+716 
-721 AEA
+721 

>member
-1 MHKKIIIDANFSS
+1 MHKKIIIDANFPS

-72 FSEIHPNYYNLP
+72 FSEIHPNYYNLSI
-84 TSERNFPVNAF
+84 TESTFPVNAF
-95 PEIALSNITVEDDK
+95 PEIALANITIEDDQ
-109 EKPAAIY
+109 EKPPVIY
-116 DSLVDSE
+116 DSLIDSE
-123 EIDLKTIEDLVE
+123 EIDLKTIEDLVD
-135 SKFQSELN
+135 SKFQSEFN
-143 LEAADDIEI
+143 LESADDIEI
-152 IQSGIESNIPQYK
+152 IQSCTTELNIPQYK
-165 QYKVQDVIRKNQI
+165 PYKVQDVIRKNQV

-210 NKGSQN
+210 NKSSQN
-216 GISRKISNTEE
+216 GISRKISNGEE

-237 IVSGD
+237 IVSIQ

-256 SSALDLKKDYNYL
+256 SSTLDLKKDYNYL

-283 PAPCFIHEEDSII
+283 SAPCFIHEEDSII

-333 LSKLKEHKNKIPI
+333 LTKLKEHKNKTPI
-346 FTKFQVEEQLV
+346 FTQFQVEEQLV
-357 KLYQPVVT
+357 KLYQPIVT

-419 LSGLIVVDCID
+419 LSGLIVVDFID

-473 RSSFLETNSAI
+473 RSSFLETNSEV
-484 CSHCNGKGVIR
+484 CFHCNGKGVIR

-507 IENEIFEDK
+507 IENEIFEER
-516 IDVINV
+516 IDIINV
-522 FTNIASVIYLLN
+522 FTNIVSVIYLLN

-570 LLKKNNN
+570 LFKKQNNSV
-577 NTSSVKPVVQN
+577 NTVKPVIQN

-608 KWKTVNNN
+608 KWKTANNN
-616 NASVEEKTIVNSV
+616 IVNAVKDQSVEQTVNIVEEMKV
-629 GSAYKEPRAEPIT
+629 IE
-642 NKRATNNS
+642 NNGIS
-650 VSESKSI
+650 L
-657 DYKSPDVKE
+657 
-666 IEDQIVSVVQE
+666 
-677 KIEVTDNNVVAEEV
+677 EETQV
-691 TTPKKTKRRYR
+691 TPKNAKRKYR
-702 NKKSNK
+702 NKNLNK
-708 KRPANTAE
+708 KRLADSIVDGENGAE
-716 DTEKN
+716 S
-721 AEA
+721 

>member
-1 MHKKIIIDANFSS
+1 MNKKIIIDANFPS
-14 ETRVVLLGQ
+14 ETRVVLLEQ

-84 TSERNFPVNAF
+84 ASERNFPVNAF

-109 EKPAAIY
+109 EKSAAIY

-152 IQSGIESNIPQYK
+152 IQSGTPESNIPQYK
-165 QYKVQDVIRKNQI
+165 QYKVQEVIRKNQI

-216 GISRKISNTEE
+216 GISRKISNGEE

-242 KNTYSVI
+242 KNAYSVI

-256 SSALDLKKDYNYL
+256 SSTLDLKKDYNYL

-333 LSKLKEHKNKIPI
+333 LSKLKEHKNKTPI

-419 LSGLIVVDCID
+419 LSGLIVVDFID

-507 IENEIFEDK
+507 IENEIFEER

-522 FTNIASVIYLLN
+522 FTNIVSVIYLLN

-577 NTSSVKPVVQN
+577 NVNPVKPVIQN

-596 EPKKEQLRKNKH
+596 ELKKEQLRKNKH
-608 KWKTVNNN
+608 KWKTANNSN
-616 NASVEEKTIVNSV
+616 NIANEVKDKSLE
-629 GSAYKEPRAEPIT
+629 AKEPVEQT
-642 NKRATNNS
+642 
-650 VSESKSI
+650 
-657 DYKSPDVKE
+657 
-666 IEDQIVSVVQE
+666 VSVV
-677 KIEVTDNNVVAEEV
+677 EEV
-691 TTPKKTKRRYR
+691 KVVESNAGLEEAQAAPKKTKHRYH

-716 DTEKN
+716 DMEKN
-721 AEA
+721 AES

>member
-1 MHKKIIIDANFSS
+1 MNKKIIIDTNFPS

-30 EFQTTV
+30 DFQTTV

-84 TSERNFPVNAF
+84 TSESNFPVHAF

-152 IQSGIESNIPQYK
+152 IQSGTPESNIPQYK
-165 QYKVQDVIRKNQI
+165 QYKVQEVIRKNQI

-185 EERGNKC
+185 EERGSKC

-216 GISRKISNTEE
+216 GISRKISNGEE

-242 KNTYSVI
+242 KNAYSVI

-256 SSALDLKKDYNYL
+256 SSTLDLKKDYNYL

-313 QGQEAYEDASKFMQD
+313 QGQEGYEDASKFMQD

-333 LSKLKEHKNKIPI
+333 LAKLKEHKSKIPI

-392 EKNIE
+392 EQNIE
-397 ETALKTNLEAAKEVA
+397 ETALNTNLEAAKEVA

-419 LSGLIVVDCID
+419 LSGLIVVDFID

-473 RSSFLETNSAI
+473 RASFLETNSAI

-507 IENEIFEDK
+507 IENEIFEER

-522 FTNIASVIYLLN
+522 FTNIVSVIYLLN

-541 FIEEKYNIKLNFYSD
+541 FIEEKYNIKLNFYFD

-577 NTSSVKPVVQN
+577 NVNSVKPVIQN

-596 EPKKEQLRKNKH
+596 ELKKEQLRKNKH
-608 KWKTVNNN
+608 KWKTANNIAN
-616 NASVEEKTIVNSV
+616 EVKDKSLEAKESVEQT
-629 GSAYKEPRAEPIT
+629 
-642 NKRATNNS
+642 
-650 VSESKSI
+650 
-657 DYKSPDVKE
+657 
-666 IEDQIVSVVQE
+666 VSVV
-677 KIEVTDNNVVAEEV
+677 EEV
-691 TTPKKTKRRYR
+691 KVVESNAGLEEAQAAPKKTKRRYR
-702 NKKSNK
+702 NKTSNK
-708 KRPANTAE
+708 KRPSNTVE

-721 AEA
+721 AES

>member
-1 MHKKIIIDANFSS
+1 MNKKIIIDANFPS

-72 FSEIHPNYYNLP
+72 FSEIHPNYYNLS

-109 EKPAAIY
+109 EKPAVIY
-116 DSLVDSE
+116 DALVDSE

-135 SKFQSELN
+135 STFQSELN
-143 LEAADDIEI
+143 LEAADDIEM
-152 IQSGIESNIPQYK
+152 IQSGTPESNIPQYK
-165 QYKVQDVIRKNQI
+165 QYKVQEVIRKNQI

-210 NKGSQN
+210 NKGLQN
-216 GISRKISNTEE
+216 GISRKISNGEE

-242 KNTYSVI
+242 KNAYSVI

-256 SSALDLKKDYNYL
+256 SSTLDLKKDYNYL

-313 QGQEAYEDASKFMQD
+313 QGQEGYADASKFMQD

-333 LSKLKEHKNKIPI
+333 LVKLKEHKSKTPI

-373 INPTEALISID
+373 INPTEALIAID

-392 EKNIE
+392 EQNIE

-419 LSGLIVVDCID
+419 LSGLIVVDFID

-473 RSSFLETNSAI
+473 RSSFLETNAAI

-507 IENEIFEDK
+507 IENEIFEER

-522 FTNIASVIYLLN
+522 FTNIVSVLYLLN

-570 LLKKNNN
+570 LFKKNNN
-577 NTSSVKPVVQN
+577 NFNSVKPVIQN
-588 HSADYTEE
+588 HNADYTEE
-596 EPKKEQLRKNKH
+596 DLKKEQLRKNKH
-608 KWKTVNNN
+608 KWKTANNSN
-616 NASVEEKTIVNSV
+616 NVANEVKDKSLEVEESVEQT
-629 GSAYKEPRAEPIT
+629 
-642 NKRATNNS
+642 
-650 VSESKSI
+650 
-657 DYKSPDVKE
+657 
-666 IEDQIVSVVQE
+666 VSVV
-677 KIEVTDNNVVAEEV
+677 EEV
-691 TTPKKTKRRYR
+691 QVVESNAGLEEAQAAPKKTKRRYR
-702 NKKSNK
+702 NKTSNK
-708 KRPANTAE
+708 KCPSNTVE
-716 DTEKN
+716 DMETN
-721 AEA
+721 AES

>member
-1 MHKKIIIDANFSS
+1 MNKKIIIDANFSN

-30 EFQTTV
+30 EFQTT
-36 RQQNKGNI
+36 RKQQNKGNI

-72 FSEIHPNYYNLP
+72 FGEIHPNYYNLP
-84 TSERNFPVNAF
+84 ASEKNFPINVF
-95 PEIALSNITVEDDK
+95 PEIVPPNIVIDDED
-109 EKPAAIY
+109 ETPVATSY
-116 DSLVDSE
+116 DPLIDGE
-123 EIDLKTIEDLVE
+123 EIDLKAIEELVE

-152 IQSGIESNIPQYK
+152 IQSDKEENVPQYK

-192 AAFTTYISLAGKY
+192 AAFTTYVSLAGKY

-210 NKGSQN
+210 NKAAQN
-216 GISRKISNTEE
+216 GISRKISNGDE
-227 RKRLKDILNK
+227 RKRLKNILNK
-237 IVSGD
+237 VVNGD
-242 KNTYSVI
+242 KSPYSVI
-249 VRTAGRG
+249 IRTAGRG
-256 SSALDLKKDYNYL
+256 CSTLDLKKDYSYL
-269 ARLWNKIRKSTIKF
+269 SRLWNKIRKSTVKF

-303 CDHNVKEVVI
+303 CDHNVKEVII
-313 QGQEAYEDASKFMQD
+313 QGQEAYEDAAKFMQD

-333 LSKLKEHKNKIPI
+333 ASKLKEHKSKTPI
-346 FTKFQVEEQLV
+346 FTKFQVEEQLI

-384 VNSGKSTS
+384 VNSGRSTS

-397 ETALKTNLEAAKEVA
+397 ETALKTNLEAAKEIA
-412 KQVKLRD
+412 RQVKLRD
-419 LSGLIVVDCID
+419 LSGLIVVDFID
-430 MSEAKNRKII
+430 MDETKNRKII

-464 LLEFSRQRL
+464 LLELSRQRL
-473 RSSFLETNSAI
+473 RSSFLETNSSI
-484 CSHCNGKGVIR
+484 CSHCNGKGVVR
-495 ASDANAMLILRT
+495 ADESNAMLILRT

-522 FTNIASVIYLLN
+522 FANVSSVIYLLN
-534 NKRAEIK
+534 NKRQEIK
-541 FIEEKYNIKLNFYSD
+541 SIEEKYNIRLNFYSD

-570 LLKKNNN
+570 LLKRNNN
-577 NTSSVKPVVQN
+577 NLNAGKPVIQN

-596 EPKKEQLRKNKH
+596 EPKKEQQLRKNKH
-608 KWKTVNNN
+608 KWKTANNN
-616 NASVEEKTIVNSV
+616 VVSEEKKKTPEVKEAKDQVISVVKEEVEITDDGVVVEEK
-629 GSAYKEPRAEPIT
+629 PL
-642 NKRATNNS
+642 
-650 VSESKSI
+650 
-657 DYKSPDVKE
+657 
-666 IEDQIVSVVQE
+666 
-677 KIEVTDNNVVAEEV
+677 
-691 TTPKKTKRRYR
+691 PKKTKRRYR
-702 NKKSNK
+702 NRKSNK
-708 KRPANTAE
+708 NRPAASKENSVVE
-716 DTEKN
+716 NSGGGEG
-721 AEA
+721 

>member
-1 MHKKIIIDANFSS
+1 MNKKIIIDANFPS

-143 LEAADDIEI
+143 LEAADDIEM
-152 IQSGIESNIPQYK
+152 IQSGTPESNIPQYK
-165 QYKVQDVIRKNQI
+165 QYKVQEVIRKNQI

-216 GISRKISNTEE
+216 GISRKISNGEE

-242 KNTYSVI
+242 KNAYSVI

-256 SSALDLKKDYNYL
+256 SSTLDLKKDYNYL

-313 QGQEAYEDASKFMQD
+313 QGQDGYEDASKFMQD

-333 LSKLKEHKNKIPI
+333 LVKLKEHKSKTPI

-373 INPTEALISID
+373 INPTEALIAID

-392 EKNIE
+392 EQNIE

-419 LSGLIVVDCID
+419 LSGLIVVDFID

-507 IENEIFEDK
+507 IENEIFEER

-522 FTNIASVIYLLN
+522 FTNIVSVLYLLN

-570 LLKKNNN
+570 LFKKNNN
-577 NTSSVKPVVQN
+577 NFNSVKPVIQN
-588 HSADYTEE
+588 HNADYTEE
-596 EPKKEQLRKNKH
+596 ELKKEQLRKNKH
-608 KWKTVNNN
+608 KWKTANNSN
-616 NASVEEKTIVNSV
+616 NVANEVKDKSLEAEESVEQT
-629 GSAYKEPRAEPIT
+629 
-642 NKRATNNS
+642 
-650 VSESKSI
+650 
-657 DYKSPDVKE
+657 
-666 IEDQIVSVVQE
+666 VSVV
-677 KIEVTDNNVVAEEV
+677 EEV
-691 TTPKKTKRRYR
+691 QVVESNAGLEEAQAAPKKTKRRYR
-702 NKKSNK
+702 NKTSNK
-708 KRPANTAE
+708 KCPSNTVE

-721 AEA
+721 AES

>member
-1 MHKKIIIDANFSS
+1 MNKKIIIDANFPS

-95 PEIALSNITVEDDK
+95 PEIALSNITVEDNK

-135 SKFQSELN
+135 STFQSELN
-143 LEAADDIEI
+143 LEAADDIEM
-152 IQSGIESNIPQYK
+152 IQSGTPESNIPQYK
-165 QYKVQDVIRKNQI
+165 QYKVQEVIRKNQI

-210 NKGSQN
+210 NKASQN
-216 GISRKISNTEE
+216 GISRKISNGEE

-242 KNTYSVI
+242 KNAYSVI

-256 SSALDLKKDYNYL
+256 SSTLDLKKDYNYL

-313 QGQEAYEDASKFMQD
+313 QGHEGYADASKFMQD

-333 LSKLKEHKNKIPI
+333 LVKLKEHKSKTPI

-373 INPTEALISID
+373 INPTEALIAID

-392 EKNIE
+392 EQNIE

-419 LSGLIVVDCID
+419 LSGLIVVDFID

-507 IENEIFEDK
+507 IENEIFEER

-522 FTNIASVIYLLN
+522 FTNIVSVLYLLN

-570 LLKKNNN
+570 LFKKNNN
-577 NTSSVKPVVQN
+577 NFNSVKPVIQN
-588 HSADYTEE
+588 HNADYTEE
-596 EPKKEQLRKNKH
+596 ELKKEQLRKNKH
-608 KWKTVNNN
+608 KWKTANNSN
-616 NASVEEKTIVNSV
+616 NVANEVKDQRLEAEESVEQT
-629 GSAYKEPRAEPIT
+629 
-642 NKRATNNS
+642 
-650 VSESKSI
+650 
-657 DYKSPDVKE
+657 
-666 IEDQIVSVVQE
+666 VSVV
-677 KIEVTDNNVVAEEV
+677 EEV
-691 TTPKKTKRRYR
+691 QVVESNAGLEEAQAAPKKTKRRYR
-702 NKKSNK
+702 NKTSNK
-708 KRPANTAE
+708 KCPSNTVE

-721 AEA
+721 AES

>member
-1 MHKKIIIDANFSS
+1 MNKKIIIDANFPS

-84 TSERNFPVNAF
+84 ASERNFPVNAF

-123 EIDLKTIEDLVE
+123 EIDLKNIEDLVE

-152 IQSGIESNIPQYK
+152 IQSGVEQNVS

-216 GISRKISNTEE
+216 GISRKISNGEE

-242 KNTYSVI
+242 KNAYSVI

-256 SSALDLKKDYNYL
+256 SSTLDLKKDYNYL

-303 CDHNVKEVVI
+303 CDHNVKEVLI

-333 LSKLKEHKNKIPI
+333 LSKLKEHKNKTPI

-419 LSGLIVVDCID
+419 LSGLIVVDFID

-440 ERSFKEFLSRDRARI
+440 ERTFKEFLSRDRARI

-507 IENEIFEDK
+507 IENEIFEER

-522 FTNIASVIYLLN
+522 FTNIVSVIYLLN

-577 NTSSVKPVVQN
+577 NVNPVKPVIQN

-596 EPKKEQLRKNKH
+596 ESKKEQLRKNKH
-608 KWKTVNNN
+608 KWKTANNSN
-616 NASVEEKTIVNSV
+616 NIANEVKDKSLEV
-629 GSAYKEPRAEPIT
+629 KEPVEQT
-642 NKRATNNS
+642 
-650 VSESKSI
+650 
-657 DYKSPDVKE
+657 
-666 IEDQIVSVVQE
+666 VSVV
-677 KIEVTDNNVVAEEV
+677 EEV
-691 TTPKKTKRRYR
+691 KVVESNAGLEEAQAVPKKTKRRYR

-721 AEA
+721 AES

>member
-1 MHKKIIIDANFSS
+1 MNKKIIIDANFPS

-135 SKFQSELN
+135 STFQSELN
-143 LEAADDIEI
+143 LEAADDIEM
-152 IQSGIESNIPQYK
+152 IQSGTPESNIPQYK
-165 QYKVQDVIRKNQI
+165 QYKVQEVIRKNQI

-216 GISRKISNTEE
+216 GISRKISNGEE

-242 KNTYSVI
+242 KNAYSVI

-256 SSALDLKKDYNYL
+256 SSTLDLKKDYNYL

-313 QGQEAYEDASKFMQD
+313 QGQEGYADASKFMQD

-333 LSKLKEHKNKIPI
+333 LVKLKEHKSKTPI

-373 INPTEALISID
+373 INPTEALIAID

-392 EKNIE
+392 EQNIE

-419 LSGLIVVDCID
+419 LSGLIVVDFID

-507 IENEIFEDK
+507 IENEIFEER

-522 FTNIASVIYLLN
+522 FTNIVSVLYLLN

-570 LLKKNNN
+570 LFKKNNN
-577 NTSSVKPVVQN
+577 NFNSVKPVIQN
-588 HSADYTEE
+588 HNADYTEE
-596 EPKKEQLRKNKH
+596 ELKKEQLRKNKH
-608 KWKTVNNN
+608 KWKTANNSN
-616 NASVEEKTIVNSV
+616 NVANEVKDKSLEAEESVEQT
-629 GSAYKEPRAEPIT
+629 
-642 NKRATNNS
+642 
-650 VSESKSI
+650 
-657 DYKSPDVKE
+657 
-666 IEDQIVSVVQE
+666 VSVV
-677 KIEVTDNNVVAEEV
+677 EEV
-691 TTPKKTKRRYR
+691 QVVESNAGLEEAQAAPKKIKRRYR
-702 NKKSNK
+702 NKTSNK
-708 KRPANTAE
+708 KCPSNTVE

-721 AEA
+721 AES

>member
-1 MHKKIIIDANFSS
+1 MNKKIIIDANFPS

-116 DSLVDSE
+116 DALVDSE
-123 EIDLKTIEDLVE
+123 EIDLKTIEDLIE

-143 LEAADDIEI
+143 LEAADDIEM
-152 IQSGIESNIPQYK
+152 IQSGTPESNIPQYK
-165 QYKVQDVIRKNQI
+165 QYKVQEVIRKNQI

-185 EERGNKC
+185 EERGSKC

-216 GISRKISNTEE
+216 GISRKISNGEE

-242 KNTYSVI
+242 KNAYSVI

-256 SSALDLKKDYNYL
+256 SSTLDLKKDYNYL

-283 PAPCFIHEEDSII
+283 PAPCFIHEEDGII

-313 QGQEAYEDASKFMQD
+313 QGQEGYEDASKFMQD

-333 LSKLKEHKNKIPI
+333 LVKLKEHKSKTPI

-373 INPTEALISID
+373 INPTEALIAID

-392 EKNIE
+392 EQNIE

-419 LSGLIVVDCID
+419 LSGLIVVDFID

-507 IENEIFEDK
+507 IENEIFEER

-522 FTNIASVIYLLN
+522 FTNIVSVIYLLN

-570 LLKKNNN
+570 LFKKNNN
-577 NTSSVKPVVQN
+577 NFNSVKPVIQN
-588 HSADYTEE
+588 HNSDYTEE
-596 EPKKEQLRKNKH
+596 ELKKEQLRKNKH
-608 KWKTVNNN
+608 KWKTANNSN
-616 NASVEEKTIVNSV
+616 NVANEVKDKSLEAEESVEQT
-629 GSAYKEPRAEPIT
+629 
-642 NKRATNNS
+642 
-650 VSESKSI
+650 
-657 DYKSPDVKE
+657 
-666 IEDQIVSVVQE
+666 VSVV
-677 KIEVTDNNVVAEEV
+677 EEV
-691 TTPKKTKRRYR
+691 KVVESNAGLEEAQAAPKKTKRRYR
-702 NKKSNK
+702 NKTSNK
-708 KRPANTAE
+708 KCPSNTVE

-721 AEA
+721 AES

>member
-1 MHKKIIIDANFSS
+1 MNKKIIIDANFPS

-84 TSERNFPVNAF
+84 ASERNFPVNAF

-135 SKFQSELN
+135 SKFHSELN

-152 IQSGIESNIPQYK
+152 IQSDTSESNIPQYK
-165 QYKVQDVIRKNQI
+165 QYKVQEVIRKNQI
-178 LLVQVTK
+178 LLVQVAK

-216 GISRKISNTEE
+216 GISRKISNGEE

-242 KNTYSVI
+242 KNAYSII

-256 SSALDLKKDYNYL
+256 SSTLDLKKDYNYL

-333 LSKLKEHKNKIPI
+333 LSKLKEHKNKTPI

-419 LSGLIVVDCID
+419 LSGLIVVDFID
-430 MSEAKNRKII
+430 MSEAKNRKVI
-440 ERSFKEFLSRDRARI
+440 ERSFKEFLSYDRARI

-495 ASDANAMLILRT
+495 ASYANAMLILRT
-507 IENEIFEDK
+507 IENEICEER

-522 FTNIASVIYLLN
+522 FTNIVSVIYLLN

-577 NTSSVKPVVQN
+577 NVNPVKPVIQN

-596 EPKKEQLRKNKH
+596 ELKKEQLRKNKH
-608 KWKTVNNN
+608 KWKTANNSN
-616 NASVEEKTIVNSV
+616 NIANEVKDKSLE
-629 GSAYKEPRAEPIT
+629 AKEPVEQT
-642 NKRATNNS
+642 
-650 VSESKSI
+650 
-657 DYKSPDVKE
+657 
-666 IEDQIVSVVQE
+666 VSVV
-677 KIEVTDNNVVAEEV
+677 EEV
-691 TTPKKTKRRYR
+691 KVVESNAGLEEAQAAPKKTKRRYR

-708 KRPANTAE
+708 KCPVNTAE

-721 AEA
+721 VES

>member
-1 MHKKIIIDANFSS
+1 MNKKIIIDANFPS

-84 TSERNFPVNAF
+84 TLERNFPVNAF
-95 PEIALSNITVEDDK
+95 PEIALANITVEDDK
-109 EKPAAIY
+109 KKPAVIY

-152 IQSGIESNIPQYK
+152 IQSGTPPESNIPQYK
-165 QYKVQDVIRKNQI
+165 QYKVQEVIRKNQI
-178 LLVQVTK
+178 LLAQVTK

-216 GISRKISNTEE
+216 GISRKISNGEE

-237 IVSGD
+237 IVNGD
-242 KNTYSVI
+242 KNAYSVI
-249 VRTAGRG
+249 VRTAGIG
-256 SSALDLKKDYNYL
+256 SSTLDLKKDYNYL
-269 ARLWNKIRKSTIKF
+269 ARLWNKILKSTIKF

-313 QGQEAYEDASKFMQD
+313 QGQEGYEDASKFMQD

-333 LSKLKEHKNKIPI
+333 LVKLKEHKSKTPI

-392 EKNIE
+392 EQNIE

-412 KQVKLRD
+412 RQVKLRD
-419 LSGLIVVDCID
+419 LSGLIVVDFID

-507 IENEIFEDK
+507 IENEIFEER

-522 FTNIASVIYLLN
+522 FTNIISVIYLLN

-541 FIEEKYNIKLNFYSD
+541 FIEEKYDIKLNFYSD

-577 NTSSVKPVVQN
+577 NVNSVKPVIQN

-596 EPKKEQLRKNKH
+596 ELKKEQLRKNKH
-608 KWKTVNNN
+608 KWKTANNSN
-616 NASVEEKTIVNSV
+616 N
-629 GSAYKEPRAEPIT
+629 IT
-642 NKRATNNS
+642 NEVKD
-650 VSESKSI
+650 KSLEA
-657 DYKSPDVKE
+657 KE
-666 IEDQIVSVVQE
+666 LVEQTVSVVE
-677 KIEVTDNNVVAEEV
+677 GVKVVESNASLEEAQV
-691 TTPKKTKRRYR
+691 APKKTKRRYR
-702 NKKSNK
+702 NKTSNK
-708 KRPANTAE
+708 KRPSNTIE

-721 AEA
+721 AES

>member
-1 MHKKIIIDANFSS
+1 MNKKIIIDTNFPS

-30 EFQTTV
+30 DFQTTV

-84 TSERNFPVNAF
+84 TSESNFPVHAF

-152 IQSGIESNIPQYK
+152 IQSGTPESNIPQYK
-165 QYKVQDVIRKNQI
+165 QYKVQEVIRKNQI

-185 EERGNKC
+185 EERGSKC

-216 GISRKISNTEE
+216 GISRKISNGEE

-242 KNTYSVI
+242 KNAYSVI

-256 SSALDLKKDYNYL
+256 SSTLDLKKDYNYL

-313 QGQEAYEDASKFMQD
+313 QGQEGYEDASKFMQD

-333 LSKLKEHKNKIPI
+333 LAKLKEHKSKIPI

-392 EKNIE
+392 EQNIE

-419 LSGLIVVDCID
+419 LSGLIVVDFID

-507 IENEIFEDK
+507 IENEIFEER

-522 FTNIASVIYLLN
+522 FTNIVSVIYLLN

-541 FIEEKYNIKLNFYSD
+541 LIEEKYNIKLNFYFD

-577 NTSSVKPVVQN
+577 NVNSVKPVIQN

-596 EPKKEQLRKNKH
+596 ELKKEQLRKNKH
-608 KWKTVNNN
+608 KWKTANNIAN
-616 NASVEEKTIVNSV
+616 EVKDKSLEAKESVEQT
-629 GSAYKEPRAEPIT
+629 
-642 NKRATNNS
+642 
-650 VSESKSI
+650 
-657 DYKSPDVKE
+657 
-666 IEDQIVSVVQE
+666 VSVV
-677 KIEVTDNNVVAEEV
+677 EEV
-691 TTPKKTKRRYR
+691 KVVESNAGLEEAQAAPKKTKRRYR
-702 NKKSNK
+702 NKTSNK
-708 KRPANTAE
+708 KRPSNTVE

-721 AEA
+721 AES

>member
-1 MHKKIIIDANFSS
+1 MNKKIIIDANFSN

-30 EFQTTV
+30 EFQTT
-36 RQQNKGNI
+36 RKQQNKGNI
-44 YLAKVTRIEP
+44 YLVKVTRIEP

-84 TSERNFPVNAF
+84 ASEKNFPINAF
-95 PEIALSNITVEDDK
+95 PEIVPPNIVIDDED
-109 EKPAAIY
+109 EAPVATSY
-116 DSLVDSE
+116 DPLIDGE
-123 EIDLKTIEDLVE
+123 EIDLKAIEELVE
-135 SKFQSELN
+135 IKFQSELN

-152 IQSGIESNIPQYK
+152 IQSDKEENITQYK

-192 AAFTTYISLAGKY
+192 AAFTTYVSLAGKY

-210 NKGSQN
+210 NKAAQN
-216 GISRKISNTEE
+216 GISRKISNGDE
-227 RKRLKDILNK
+227 RKRLKNILNK
-237 IVSGD
+237 VVNGD
-242 KNTYSVI
+242 KSPYSVI
-249 VRTAGRG
+249 IRTAGRG
-256 SSALDLKKDYNYL
+256 CSTLDLKKDYSYL
-269 ARLWNKIRKSTIKF
+269 SRLWNKIRKSTVKF

-303 CDHNVKEVVI
+303 CDHNVKEVII
-313 QGQEAYEDASKFMQD
+313 QGQEAYEDAAKFMQD

-333 LSKLKEHKNKIPI
+333 ASKLKEHKNKTPI
-346 FTKFQVEEQLV
+346 FTKFQVEEQLI

-384 VNSGKSTS
+384 VNSGRSTS

-397 ETALKTNLEAAKEVA
+397 ETALKTNLEAAKEIA
-412 KQVKLRD
+412 RQVKLRD
-419 LSGLIVVDCID
+419 LSGLIVVDFID
-430 MSEAKNRKII
+430 MDETKNRKII

-464 LLEFSRQRL
+464 LLELSRQRL
-473 RSSFLETNSAI
+473 CSSFLETNSSI
-484 CSHCNGKGVIR
+484 CSHCNGKGVVR
-495 ASDANAMLILRT
+495 ADESNAMLILRT

-522 FTNIASVIYLLN
+522 FANVSSVIYLLN
-534 NKRAEIK
+534 NKRQEIK
-541 FIEEKYNIKLNFYSD
+541 LIEEKYNIRLNFYSD

-570 LLKKNNN
+570 LLKRNNN
-577 NTSSVKPVVQN
+577 NNLNAGKPVIQN

-608 KWKTVNNN
+608 KWKTANNN
-616 NASVEEKTIVNSV
+616 VVSEEKKKTPEVKEVKDQVVSVVKEEVEITDDGVVVEEK
-629 GSAYKEPRAEPIT
+629 PL
-642 NKRATNNS
+642 
-650 VSESKSI
+650 
-657 DYKSPDVKE
+657 
-666 IEDQIVSVVQE
+666 
-677 KIEVTDNNVVAEEV
+677 
-691 TTPKKTKRRYR
+691 PKKTKRRYR
-702 NKKSNK
+702 NRKSNK
-708 KRPANTAE
+708 NRPAASKENSVAE
-716 DTEKN
+716 NSGGDEG
-721 AEA
+721 